1 MKANGPKVTLQSIAN
16 ALGVSKT
23 TVSNAYNNTGH
34 LSAQLRSEILRTA
47 EQLGYVGPNP
57 IARLLSTGQ
66 VMAVGL
72 TFTDSLSYAISD
84 PAAAKFLEGLT
95 LACEDAALSLMLIP
109 ALPRQQQGISM
120 LDQAPIDG
128 LVVYSAPNDS
138 ELIRSLTRS
147 QRPVVIVDEPEPL
160 ANFDWIGLDD
170 QAGFQAV
177 GAYLFGMGH
186 RNVAVA
192 CTRLSLHGHRGEVT
206 PAQFEAAS
214 YSVQRNRIIGLRLA
228 GASVGKSVRIDI
240 HEEFD
245 NTTSA
250 GEKAGHAILDH
261 NPSITAIACTTDV
274 LAIGVM
280 EAARQRGMRIPQQLT
295 VTGHDDIP
303 EAARSSLTTI
313 RQPLVTKGR
322 RAGELLLSYTD
333 RRRPRHEV
341 LGTDLVV
348 RGSSGPPRHPSKR

>member
-1 MKANGPKVTLQSIAN
+1 MTANGSKVTLQSIAN
-16 ALGVSKT
+16 VLGVSKT

-34 LSAQLRSEILRTA
+34 LSSALRVEILHTA

-66 VMAVGL
+66 VKAVGL

-95 LACEDAALSLMLIP
+95 LACEDAALSLVLIP
-109 ALPRQQQGISM
+109 ALPRQNHGLST

-138 ELIRSLTRS
+138 ELMRSLSRS

-160 ANFDWIGLDD
+160 ASFDWIGLDD
-170 QAGFQAV
+170 QVSFQAL
-177 GAYLFGMGH
+177 GSYLFGMGH
-186 RNVAVA
+186 QNVAVA
-192 CTRLSLHGHRGEVT
+192 CSRLSLQLHQGKVT
-206 PAQFEAAS
+206 PTQFERAT
-214 YSVQRNRIIGLRLA
+214 YSVQRNRVVGLRLA
-228 GASVGKSVRIDI
+228 GARAGRSVRIEI

-250 GEKAGHAILDH
+250 GEEAGHAILDR

-274 LAIGVM
+274 LAIGVI
-280 EAARQRGMRIPQQLT
+280 EAALQRGLRVPDQLT

-303 EAARSSLTTI
+303 DAARSSLTTI
-313 RQPLVTKGR
+313 RQPLVAKGR
-322 RAGELLLSYTD
+322 RAGELLLSYTE
-333 RRRPRHEV
+333 RRRPRHEI
-341 LGTDLVV
+341 LATELVV
-348 RGSSGPPRHPSKR
+348 RGSSGPPRHPAKS